1 MPKIYIM
8 NGPDKGRSFE
18 VDEESIFVGRAPDN
32 EIDIND
38 KSVSR
43 KHLKIVK
50 RAERYFVTDLGSKN
64 GTFIDGMR
72 ITGGKEYEVREGMPI
87 AAGKTFL
94 SVGKAYPDDVLAVL
108 DSIDL
113 FKELDEEGRSEVKD
127 RPLTAKRNMDLI
139 YKVSNVLM
147 QSLNMKEVMERI
159 LHYILELLKRIDRGV
174 IILIDPD
181 GGQTSQVISI
191 IKSNKDDCKAAY
203 SRTVVN
209 RVIKERTPVSMLDTL
224 EEKEINLSESIRSNG
239 IRSIMCVPLISRSK
253 VMGVIYV
260 DSVNKPHG
268 FRKEDLDL
276 LTALSSPAAVAI
288 ENSLLYSKY
297 REEIS
302 QH

>member
-18 VDEESIFVGRAPDN
+18 VDEDAVFIGRAPDN
-32 EIDIND
+32 EIPVKD

-43 KHLKIVK
+43 KHLKIIK
-50 RAERYFVTDLGSKN
+50 RAERYYVTDLGSKN
-64 GTFIDGMR
+64 GTFIDGKR
-72 ITGGKEYEVREGMPI
+72 VTSGKEYEVREGIPI
-87 AAGKTFL
+87 AVGKTFL

-113 FKELDEEGRSEVKD
+113 FKELDEEGGNEVKD
-127 RPLTAKRNMDLI
+127 RPLTSKKNMDLV

-174 IILIDPD
+174 VILIDQESGEPSD
-181 GGQTSQVISI
+181 VISI
-191 IKSNKDDCKAAY
+191 VKASKDDCKAAY
-203 SRTVVN
+203 SRTIVE
-209 RVIKERTPVSMLDTL
+209 RVIKERSPVSMLDTL
-224 EEKEINLSESIRSNG
+224 EEKEINLSESIRVSG
-239 IRSIMCVPLISRSK
+239 IRSIMCVPLISRAK

-288 ENSLLYSKY
+288 ENSLLYAKY
-297 REEIS
+297 RNGMG
-302 QH
+302 

>member
-8 NGPDKGRSFE
+8 NGPDKGRTFE
-18 VDEESIFVGRAPDN
+18 VDEDEIFIGRAPDN
-32 EIDIND
+32 EIHVKD

-43 KHLKIVK
+43 KHLKIIK
-50 RAERYFVTDLGSKN
+50 RGEKHYVTDLGSKN
-64 GTFIDGMR
+64 GTFVDGRR
-72 ITGGKEYEVREGMPI
+72 ITAGKEYEVREGMPI
-87 AAGKTFL
+87 AVGKTFL
-94 SVGKAYPDDVLAVL
+94 SIGKAYPDDVLAVL

-127 RPLTAKRNMDLI
+127 RPETAKKNMDLI

-174 IILIDPD
+174 IILIDQDTGKPSD
-181 GGQTSQVISI
+181 VISI
-191 IKSNKDDCKAAY
+191 IKSDKDECKAAY
-203 SRTVVN
+203 SRTIVE
-209 RVIKERTPVSMLDTL
+209 RVIKDKTPVSMLDTL
-224 EEKEINLSESIRSNG
+224 EEKEINLSESIRVSG

-297 REEIS
+297 REGMA
-302 QH
+302 

>member
-8 NGPDKGRSFE
+8 NGPDKGRTFE
-18 VDEESIFVGRAPDN
+18 VDQEEIFIGRAPDN
-32 EIDIND
+32 EVHVKD

-43 KHLKIVK
+43 KHLKIIK
-50 RAERYFVTDLGSKN
+50 RGEKYFVTDLGSKN
-64 GTFIDGMR
+64 GTFVDGMR
-72 ITGGKEYEVREGMPI
+72 ISGGKEYEVREGMPI
-87 AAGKTFL
+87 AVGKTFL
-94 SVGKAYPDDVLAVL
+94 SIGKAYPDDVLAVL

-127 RPLTAKRNMDLI
+127 RPQTAKKNMDLI

-174 IILIDPD
+174 IILIDQNT
-181 GGQTSQVISI
+181 GQPSDVISI
-191 IKSNKDDCKAAY
+191 VKSNKDDCKGAY
-203 SRTVVN
+203 SRTIVD
-209 RVIKERTPVSMLDTL
+209 RVIKEKTPVSMLDTL
-224 EEKEINLSESIRSNG
+224 EEKEINLSESIRVSG
-239 IRSIMCVPLISRSK
+239 IRSIMCVPLISRAK

-260 DSVNKPHG
+260 DSVNRPHG

-297 REEIS
+297 KEGMA
-302 QH
+302 

>member
-1 MPKIYIM
+1 MPKICIM
-8 NGPDKGRSFE
+8 NGPDKGRTFE
-18 VDEESIFVGRAPDN
+18 VDKEEIFVGRAPDN
-32 EIDIND
+32 EIHVRD

-43 KHLKIVK
+43 KHLKIIK
-50 RAERYFVTDLGSKN
+50 RGEKHYVTDLGSKN

-72 ITGGKEYEVREGMPI
+72 VAGGKEYEVREGMPI
-87 AAGKTFL
+87 AVGKTFL

-108 DSIDL
+108 DSMDL
-113 FKELDEEGRSEVKD
+113 FKELDDEGKNEVKD
-127 RPLTAKRNMDLI
+127 RPMTAKNNMDLV
-139 YKVSNVLM
+139 YRVSNVLM

-174 IILIDPD
+174 IILIDQET
-181 GGQTSQVISI
+181 GQTSEVISI
-191 IKSNKDDCKAAY
+191 IKSNKDEYRAAY
-203 SRTVVN
+203 SRTIVD

-224 EEKEINLSESIRSNG
+224 EEKEINLSESIRVSG

-288 ENSLLYSKY
+288 ENSQLYSKY
-297 REEIS
+297 KEATA
-302 QH
+302 

>member
-18 VDEESIFVGRAPDN
+18 VDEDAVFIGRAPDN
-32 EIDIND
+32 EISIKD
-38 KSVSR
+38 KSISR

-50 RAERYFVTDLGSKN
+50 RAERYYVTDLGSKN
-64 GTFIDGMR
+64 GTFIDGKR
-72 ITGGKEYEVREGMPI
+72 VTSGKEYELREGIPI
-87 AAGKTFL
+87 AVGKTFL

-113 FKELDEEGRSEVKD
+113 FKELDEEGRDEVKD
-127 RPLTAKRNMDLI
+127 RPFTAKRNMDLV
-139 YKVSNVLM
+139 YKVSSVLM

-174 IILIDPD
+174 IILIDQESGEPSD
-181 GGQTSQVISI
+181 VISI
-191 IKSNKDDCKAAY
+191 VKASKDECKAAY
-203 SRTVVN
+203 SRTIVE
-209 RVIKERTPVSMLDTL
+209 RVIKERKPISMLDTL
-224 EEKEINLSESIRSNG
+224 EEKEINLSESIRVSG
-239 IRSIMCVPLISRSK
+239 IRSIMCVPLISRAK

-297 REEIS
+297 RS
-302 QH
+302 GMS

>member
-8 NGPDKGRSFE
+8 NGPEKGRSFE
-18 VDEESIFVGRAPDN
+18 VDEETIFVGRAPDN
-32 EIDIND
+32 EIYIND

-43 KHLKIVK
+43 KHLKITK
-50 RAERYFVTDLGSKN
+50 RGEKYYVTDLGSKN

-72 ITGGKEYEVREGMPI
+72 VTGRNEYEVREGIPI
-87 AAGKTFL
+87 AVGKTFL
-94 SVGKAYPDDVLAVL
+94 SIGKAYPDDVLAVL

-113 FKELDEEGRSEVKD
+113 FKELDEEGKGEVQD
-127 RPLTAKRNMDLI
+127 RPMTAKKNMDLI
-139 YKVSNVLM
+139 YNVSNVLM

-174 IILIDPD
+174 IILIDQD
-181 GGQTSQVISI
+181 TGQPSEVISI
-191 IKSNKDDCKAAY
+191 IKANKDDSKAAY
-203 SRTVVN
+203 SRTIVE
-209 RVIKERTPVSMLDTL
+209 RVIKEREPVSMLDTL
-224 EEKEINLSESIRSNG
+224 EEKEINLSESIRVSG

-260 DSVNKPHG
+260 DSVNEPHG

-288 ENSLLYSKY
+288 ENSFLYSKY
-297 REEIS
+297 RDGTS
-302 QH
+302 

>member
-1 MPKIYIM
+1 M
-8 NGPDKGRSFE
+8 NGPDKGRTFE
-18 VDEESIFVGRAPDN
+18 VDKEEIFVGRAPDN
-32 EIDIND
+32 EIHVRD

-43 KHLKIVK
+43 KHLKIIK
-50 RAERYFVTDLGSKN
+50 RGEKHYVTDLGSKN

-72 ITGGKEYEVREGMPI
+72 VAGGKEYEVREGMPI
-87 AAGKTFL
+87 AVGKTFL

-108 DSIDL
+108 DSMDL
-113 FKELDEEGRSEVKD
+113 FKELDDEGKNEVKD
-127 RPLTAKRNMDLI
+127 RPMTAKNNMDLV
-139 YKVSNVLM
+139 YRVSNVLM

-174 IILIDPD
+174 IILIDQET
-181 GGQTSQVISI
+181 GQTSEVISI
-191 IKSNKDDCKAAY
+191 IKSNKDEYRAAY
-203 SRTVVN
+203 SRTIVD

-224 EEKEINLSESIRSNG
+224 EEKEINLSESIRVSG

-288 ENSLLYSKY
+288 ENSQLYSKY
-297 REEIS
+297 KEATA
-302 QH
+302 